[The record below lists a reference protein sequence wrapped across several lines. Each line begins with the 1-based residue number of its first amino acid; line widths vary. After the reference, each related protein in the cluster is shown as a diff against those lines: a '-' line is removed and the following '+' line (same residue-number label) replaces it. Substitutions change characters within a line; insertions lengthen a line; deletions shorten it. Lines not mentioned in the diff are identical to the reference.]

1 MALLSRQD
9 YDRVIEA
16 LEFYLESHKEAPDFD
31 SLGYNNL
38 VNWLKICVSKGDQL
52 SGRALALQAR
62 CHWFDPGISHCQE
75 SLTITI

>member
-38 VNWLKICVSKGDQL
+38 VNWLKICSPREISSAVERLPYKQDVTGSIPVSPTVRK
-52 SGRALALQAR
+52 S
-62 CHWFDPGISHCQE
+62 
-75 SLTITI
+75 